1 MRAIRFDHFG
11 SPLELQVQHV
21 LKPEPKNNEVLI
33 EVYAASVNPSDVK
46 NIQGTMKNITTLPRI
61 PGRDFA
67 GVIVAGVQDWIGREV
82 WGTGGDLGF
91 TRDGTHAEFLLLPIA
106 AVRPKPRILSMEEA
120 ASVGVT
126 YVTAWLCVM
135 EAAQAQ
141 AGETLLV
148 IGATGGVGSAATQIA
163 KWKGLRVLGT
173 VRRDSD
179 RNSVQQSGVDVV
191 INSETEDLNAA
202 VKAATHDRGADIII
216 DTVGGE
222 MVLKALNTLAPR
234 GRLTEISVPP
244 KQQQVNIDLLDF
256 YRRQLRLLG
265 VNSLDWNA
273 QNCADI
279 LEALTPGFEENM
291 LHLATPIQ
299 SYGIT
304 EAIKAYEQVLTRSTP
319 SKVVL
324 THKPYSAA
332 KAQLAS

>member
-11 SPLELQVQHV
+11 SPSELQVQDV
-21 LKPEPKNNEVLI
+21 LKPEPKENEVLI
-33 EVYAASVNPSDVK
+33 EVRAASVNPSDVK
-46 NIQGTMKNITTLPRI
+46 NIQGAMKSITTLPRI

-67 GVIVAGVQDWIGREV
+67 GVIVAGAQDWIGKEV

-106 AVRPKPRILSMEEA
+106 AVRPKPQTLSMEQA

-126 YVTAWLCVM
+126 FVTAWLCVM
-135 EAAQAQ
+135 EAAQAK

-148 IGATGGVGSAATQIA
+148 IGATGGVGSAAVQIA

-173 VRRDSD
+173 VRRDRD
-179 RNSVQQSGVDVV
+179 RDVVQQSGVDVA
-191 INSETEDLNAA
+191 INSETEDLSAA

-222 MVLKALNTLAPR
+222 MVLKALPALAPK
-234 GRLTEISVPP
+234 GRLTEISIPP
-244 KQQQVNIDLLDF
+244 QQQQVNIDLLDF

-265 VNSLDWNA
+265 VNSLAWDA
-273 QNCADI
+273 QSCAGV
-279 LEALTPGFEENM
+279 LEALTPGFEADA
-291 LHLATPIQ
+291 LRLAASIQ
-299 SYGIT
+299 SYGIN
-304 EAIKAYEQVLTRSTP
+304 EASKAYEQVQTRSTS

-324 THKPYSAA
+324 TPKP
-332 KAQLAS
+332 

>member
-1 MRAIRFDHFG
+1 MRAIRFDRFG
-11 SPLELQVQHV
+11 SPSELQVQDV
-21 LKPEPKNNEVLI
+21 LKPEPKENEVLI
-33 EVYAASVNPSDVK
+33 EVRAASVNPSDVK
-46 NIQGTMKNITTLPRI
+46 NIQGAMKTITTLPRI

-67 GVIVAGVQDWIGREV
+67 GVIIAGAQDWIGREV

-106 AVRPKPRILSMEEA
+106 AVRSKPRTLSMEQA

-135 EAAQAQ
+135 TTAQAQ

-148 IGATGGVGSAATQIA
+148 IGATGGVGSAAAQIA
-163 KWKGLRVLGT
+163 HWKGLRVLGT

-179 RNSVQQSGVDVV
+179 RDSVQQSGVDVA
-191 INSETEDLNAA
+191 INSETEDLNTAI
-202 VKAATHDRGADIII
+202 KAATRDRGVDIII

-222 MVLKALNTLAPR
+222 MVLKALSVLAPG
-234 GRLTEISVPP
+234 GRLTELSVPP
-244 KQQQVNIDLLDF
+244 KQQYVNIDLLDF
-256 YRRQLRLLG
+256 YRRRLRLLG
-265 VNSLDWNA
+265 VNSLDWDA

-279 LEALTPGFEENM
+279 LEALTPGFEENA

-299 SYGIT
+299 SYGIA
-304 EAIKAYEQVLTRSTP
+304 EARKAYEQVLARSTP

-324 THKPYSAA
+324 TF
-332 KAQLAS
+332 

>member
-1 MRAIRFDHFG
+1 MRAIRFDRFG
-11 SPLELQVQHV
+11 SPSELQVQDV
-21 LKPEPKNNEVLI
+21 PKPEPKADEVLI
-33 EVYAASVNPSDVK
+33 KVQAASVSPSDVK
-46 NIQGTMKNITTLPRI
+46 NIQGAMKNITTLPRI

-67 GVIVAGVQDWIGREV
+67 GVVIAGAQDWIGREV

-91 TRDGTHAEFLLLPIA
+91 TRDGTHAEFLLLPSA
-106 AVRPKPRILSMEEA
+106 AVRPKPKTLSMEQA
-120 ASVGVT
+120 ASVGVN

-135 EAAQAQ
+135 EAAQAK

-148 IGATGGVGSAATQIA
+148 IGAKGGVGGAAAQIA
-163 KWKGLRVLGT
+163 QWQGLKVLGT

-179 RNSVQQSGVDVV
+179 RASAQQSGVDVV
-191 INSETEDLNAA
+191 INSETEDLTTA

-222 MVLKALNTLAPR
+222 MVLRAITALAPR

-244 KQQQVNIDLLDF
+244 KQQQVTIDLLDF

-279 LEALTPGFEENM
+279 LEALTPGFEENA
-291 LHLATPIQ
+291 LHLTTPIQ
-299 SYGIT
+299 SYGMT
-304 EAIKAYEQVLTRSTP
+304 EAIKAYEQVLARSTP
-319 SKVVL
+319 SKIVL
-324 THKPYSAA
+324 KP
-332 KAQLAS
+332 